1 MQIKVI
7 GGAQMS
13 EDLTVK
19 MNAGKLNI
27 RVGAWIVHDDNLLVS
42 QFPDGTISLPG
53 GRVQLRE
60 TSIEAIEREIM
71 EETGMQLDN
80 PKLFAV
86 IENFFLEKEY
96 FHEFLFIYRGQI
108 PIQPKYYGQDS
119 SNQIIKWIP
128 LTQVNELK
136 PDILVKLS
144 EIVEIEELHHFTNI
158 EAR

>member
-136 PDILVKLS
+136 PDILVRLS
-144 EIVEIEELHHFTNI
+144 QIVEIEELHHFTNI

>member
-1 MQIKVI
+1 
-7 GGAQMS
+7 MS

-27 RVGAWIVHDDNLLVS
+27 RVGAWIVHGDNLLVS

-60 TSIEAIEREIM
+60 TSIEAIEREIL
-71 EETGMQLDN
+71 EETGMQLDT

-96 FHEFLFIYRGQI
+96 FHEFLFIYRVQI

>member
-1 MQIKVI
+1 
-7 GGAQMS
+7 MS

-27 RVGAWIVHDDNLLVS
+27 RVAAWIVHDDNLLVS

-53 GRVQLRE
+53 GRVHLRE
-60 TSIEAIEREIM
+60 TSIEAIDREIL
-71 EETGMQLDN
+71 EETGMQLDT

-158 EAR
+158 EAK

>member
-1 MQIKVI
+1 
-7 GGAQMS
+7 MS

>member
-1 MQIKVI
+1 
-7 GGAQMS
+7 MS

-27 RVGAWIVHDDNLLVS
+27 RVAAWIVHDDNLLVS
-42 QFPDGTISLPG
+42 QFPDGSISLPG

-60 TSIEAIEREIM
+60 TSIEAIEREIL
-71 EETGMQLDN
+71 EETGVQLST

-86 IENFFLEKEY
+86 IENFFHDKDY
-96 FHEFLFIYRGQI
+96 FHEILFIYRGQI
-108 PIQPKYYGQDS
+108 PIQANYNGQDS
-119 SNQIIKWIP
+119 ISQKISWLP

-136 PDILVKLS
+136 PDILVNLS
-144 EIVEIEELHHFTNI
+144 RIVEIEKLHHFTNI

>member
-1 MQIKVI
+1 
-7 GGAQMS
+7 MS

-27 RVGAWIVHDDNLLVS
+27 RVAAWIVHDDNLLVS
-42 QFPDGTISLPG
+42 QFPDGSISLPG

-60 TSIEAIEREIM
+60 TSIEAIEREIL
-71 EETGMQLDN
+71 EETGVQLST

-86 IENFFLEKEY
+86 IENFFHDKDY
-96 FHEFLFIYRGQI
+96 FHEILFIYRGEI
-108 PIQPKYYGQDS
+108 PIQQKYIGQDS
-119 SNQIIKWIP
+119 ISQKISWLP

-144 EIVEIEELHHFTNI
+144 QIVKVEKLHHFTNI
-158 EAR
+158 EVR